1 MNTDVRLISDGSSTS
16 EKMGTVEL
24 CTNGEWTS
32 ICDNG
37 WDNND
42 AAVVCAQLGFSAAG
56 GMSVTCCFYCTNLTY
71 SLTHQLIHSLTH
83 SPTHWSTH
91 PLAHSLT
98 HLTYSLTHP
107 LTHSRSQ
114 TLTHSLTHP
123 LTEDPLT
130 HSLTHPPTVTHPLT
144 VTSLT
149 HPLIDFALSHSLGLV
164 LSILHWAIFLTIKLH
179 FITQ

>member
-91 PLAHSLT
+91 PLAHNLEVGWAHTPVTNTVLNTCYRGFQWLFSGE
-98 HLTYSLTHP
+98 
-107 LTHSRSQ
+107 
-114 TLTHSLTHP
+114 TLL
-123 LTEDPLT
+123 LYW
-130 HSLTHPPTVTHPLT
+130 TVF
-144 VTSLT
+144 
-149 HPLIDFALSHSLGLV
+149 LIDFACIFGFF
-164 LSILHWAIFLTIKLH
+164 SILHWAIFLTIKLH

>member
-98 HLTYSLTHP
+98 HSPTHSLTHSH
-107 LTHSRSQ
+107 HSLIHS
-114 TLTHSLTHP
+114 LTHSLTH
-123 LTEDPLT
+123 T
-130 HSLTHPPTVTHPLT
+130 
-144 VTSLT
+144 TSLT
-149 HPLIDFALSHSLGLV
+149 HTHIHITHTHTHTHTHSPTYHSLTCIPSLTRKKA
-164 LSILHWAIFLTIKLH
+164 LFRPSFSIQVWLY
-179 FITQ
+179 